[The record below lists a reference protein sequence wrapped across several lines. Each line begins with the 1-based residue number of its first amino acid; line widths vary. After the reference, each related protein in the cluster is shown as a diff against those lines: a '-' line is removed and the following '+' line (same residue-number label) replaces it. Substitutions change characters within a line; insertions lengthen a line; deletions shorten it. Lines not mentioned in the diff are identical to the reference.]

1 MQAFLLAGG
10 RSRRMG
16 RDKVQAKIYGKPLV
30 AHLLDKLA
38 ALGLDAV
45 ICGDRPDLRRFAP
58 ILPDPVLPGNASGV
72 GPLAGIL
79 AALESTSARLNLVLA
94 VDMPALPVEFLR
106 WMIDRAERTEASMT
120 VPFVAGRAQPLC
132 AIYRRELANGIRRCL
147 EAGERQV
154 FPSLR
159 DAAGSDRLIDVFDVE
174 SIVAAGAI
182 DPVPER
188 LPHEWFRNLN
198 TPPDFA
204 LYLFSHLSNKLK
216 GESAD

>member
-16 RDKVQAKIYGKPLV
+16 RDKVQAKISGKPLV
-30 AHLLDKLA
+30 VHLLDKLA

-58 ILPDPVLPGNASGV
+58 ILADPVLPGNASGT

-132 AIYRRELANGIRRCL
+132 AIYRRELAGGIRKRL

-182 DPVPER
+182 DPVPEG